1 MIDFDNRRSIS
12 DGINRGRKKKRELKK
27 REKMEIIRSV
37 VGLPL
42 PAISSPCAG
51 RKNNS
56 NLSDYDRLMLIT
68 ESMFFVRHINCYIKE
83 GRTRVCQRNEAVL
96 LIVPPSDL
104 PLLNANGQA
113 LMELC

>member
-51 RKNNS
+51 RKNVLPS
-56 NLSDYDRLMLIT
+56 ISKRA
-68 ESMFFVRHINCYIKE
+68 EQVSVRGMKLFY
-83 GRTRVCQRNEAVL
+83 
-96 LIVPPSDL
+96 
-104 PLLNANGQA
+104 
-113 LMELC
+113 